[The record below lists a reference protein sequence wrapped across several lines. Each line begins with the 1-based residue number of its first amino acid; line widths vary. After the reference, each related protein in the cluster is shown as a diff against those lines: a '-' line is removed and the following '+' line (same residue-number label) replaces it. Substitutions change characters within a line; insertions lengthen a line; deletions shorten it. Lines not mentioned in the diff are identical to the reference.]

1 MSGTTGANLPVRI
14 EVQGTQQAE
23 AQFNRVGQAGQA
35 AMQRVTQSTDDASGS
50 ARRFGYVAG
59 QAGFQVQDFAVQVQG
74 GTSALTALSQ
84 QGSQLLG
91 IFGTGGAI
99 AGAVLTVGILAYQL
113 LSASDSTKELEQAQ
127 ERLARQMQRTNEF
140 LETGAERA
148 ARLAREQ
155 RSAAAIGPLTESIT
169 VERQLSEERR
179 ALELLQRQRQ
189 ELIQSNSQLPGFNP
203 NAVLREPIEQRIAE
217 IQRLEGILS
226 TLSGQQQAVLT
237 GPSGE
242 QRDQAGALRR
252 QLDERYRI
260 AQQYDERIRELRGLA
275 AVGLFGQDELNRL
288 ERQAAT
294 ERDEQL
300 SRLTPTSNVE
310 NRLNQARTQQAEEL
324 NREIERLTRS
334 VETPLE
340 RYQQRLAEITRLAQR
355 AEADG
360 NPIPAETIQRAT
372 DAALADFERLERGTK
387 RMGDEAQRA
396 GGYAQQLGLSFSSAF
411 EDAIVKGEGLSSILQ
426 GLEQD
431 IARIII
437 RSAVTTPL
445 ANAIAGV
452 ISPFGTSIGNAFAD
466 PTLGGK
472 VGGSI
477 SVSAAGARASGGPV
491 FPGGTYLVGERGP
504 ELLTMGAAG
513 FVTPNVGGPS
523 ITQNFNIDARGADAS
538 MVPRLRA
545 EMVAIARAS
554 NAELLDSIQ
563 RGGSAARI
571 VGRRA

>member
-59 QAGFQVQDFAVQVQG
+59 QAGFQVQDFAVQVQS

-84 QGSQLLG
+84 QGSQFLG
-91 IFGTGGAI
+91 AFGTGGAI
-99 AGAVLTVGILAYQL
+99 AGAALTVGILAAQFFNLGEETDAARESSERYTSAERAFQDAIRTTIELTETAADRTRRLADERRSTAL
-113 LSASDSTKELEQAQ
+113 LALTDLGNELEGQRYLINRQINELASRRPDPLTQVDALGNPLPGAQ
-127 ERLARQMQRTNEF
+127 GRERT
-140 LETGAERA
+140 TERDAYLLQLDAIA
-148 ARLAREQ
+148 ARLADIEEARRRLNNVGVDRGEGQ
-155 RSAAAIGPLTESIT
+155 FGPPAPTPERPERPGRAPRDTFENDFDRFIRSTET
-169 VERQLSEERR
+169 
-179 ALELLQRQRQ
+179 ALEQY
-189 ELIQSNSQLPGFNP
+189 
-203 NAVLREPIEQRIAE
+203 
-217 IQRLEGILS
+217 
-226 TLSGQQQAVLT
+226 
-237 GPSGE
+237 
-242 QRDQAGALRR
+242 
-252 QLDERYRI
+252 ER
-260 AQQYDERIRELRGLA
+260 RIREIST
-275 AVGLFGQDELNRL
+275 L
-288 ERQAAT
+288 EEEAR
-294 ERDEQL
+294 
-300 SRLTPTSNVE
+300 SR
-310 NRLNQARTQQAEEL
+310 
-324 NREIERLTRS
+324 
-334 VETPLE
+334 
-340 RYQQRLAEITRLAQR
+340 
-355 AEADG
+355 G
-360 NPIPAETIQRAT
+360 NPIPAENIQRAV

-387 RMGDEAQRA
+387 RVGDETQRA

-411 EDAIVKGEGLSSILQ
+411 EDAVVKGNGLSDVLK

-437 RSAVTTPL
+437 RTAVTTPL